1 MATVIQLKRSSTQN
15 DVPTTSD
22 LSLGELA
29 VNTYHGRVYTEK
41 NDGSASIVE
50 VGSIPASL
58 TINGAYSFP
67 TSDGSSGQV
76 LKTDGSGT
84 LTFQNESGGGGGGAT
99 LSIFKYTVS
108 SNTTVFTGNDDDNQ
122 SLSYTVGAEQ
132 VFLNGVKLVDGGT
145 DYTATNANTIT
156 LAQNAISG
164 DVLEVVAVTAADLV
178 AGFFTATSFST
189 TSANQVLSSNAVTN
203 KAIKYVINATHD
215 SAGTHAAEVLLIND
229 GSNAYFVQYGDVF
242 SNSSLFSLSA
252 DINSGNMRLLVTP
265 ANTNTTIDTFQIR
278 HS

>member
-41 NDGSASIVE
+41 NDGSAAIVE

-76 LKTDGSGT
+76 LKTDGSGS
-84 LTFQNESGGGGGGAT
+84 LTFQNESGGGGSAT
-99 LSIFKYTVS
+99 LSIIKYTVS

-122 SLSYTVGAEQ
+122 SLSYTVGSEQ
-132 VFLNGVKLVDGGT
+132 VFLNGVKLVDAGT
-145 DYTATNANTIT
+145 DYTATNATTIT

-164 DVLEVVAVTAADLV
+164 DVLEVVAVSAANLV
-178 AGFFTATSFST
+178 AGFFTETSFST
-189 TSANQVLSSNAVTN
+189 TSANQVLSSNAVTT
-203 KAIKYVINATHD
+203 KAIKYVINATHA

-242 SNSSLFSLSA
+242 SNASLFSLSA